1 LRQMTQVQI
10 QERRQDPRIEITEAL
25 VTITPLSAVTN
36 RVRGMVVDVSAR
48 GLKVH
53 ADGISETSLVNGD
66 VYRVQSGDDLMLCEM
81 RHRRFEG
88 DSGDIGFAILHWVS
102 AGKLNRLVNEFTRLT
117 A

>member
-1 LRQMTQVQI
+1 MTHVQI

-25 VTITPLSAVTN
+25 VTITPLSAVTSHT
-36 RVRGMVVDVSAR
+36 RGLVVDVSAR

-88 DSGDIGFAILHWVS
+88 DCGDIGFAILHWVS
-102 AGKLNRLVNEFTRLT
+102 AGKLNRLVHEFTRLT